1 MSKRRLNEKQIAA
14 IEYLALPKRGGLTY
28 EQIAKEV
35 GVNERTLNRWRNE
48 DYFNEALNRRIV
60 RSLSDRL
67 PEVMASVP
75 DHIINEGN
83 AAMFRTA
90 MQALGLL
97 TEKVEVNA
105 VDEAGNLDEMKAQV
119 EKYRRKQS
127 DSG

>member
-1 MSKRRLNEKQIAA
+1 
-14 IEYLALPKRGGLTY
+14 
-28 EQIAKEV
+28 
-35 GVNERTLNRWRNE
+35 
-48 DYFNEALNRRIV
+48 
-60 RSLSDRL
+60 
-67 PEVMASVP
+67 
-75 DHIINEGN
+75 
-83 AAMFRTA
+83 MFRTA